1 MSKYNREIIG
11 LDGTVTTID
20 VYRVLDAFQVTD
32 PATQHA
38 IKKMLC
44 TGLRGHKDYLT
55 DIDDSIESLQ
65 KAKELYAHKDINK
78 KNKRFVVSGDMM
90 KVNNSF
96 IEKRSD
102 TYEWEDGLPW

>member
-11 LDGTVTTID
+11 LDGEVTTVD

-32 PATQHA
+32 PAIQHA

-55 DIDDSIESLQ
+55 DIEDSIESLQ
-65 KAKELYAHKDINK
+65 KSKELYDQRKSYERRYNL
-78 KNKRFVVSGDMM
+78 
-90 KVNNSF
+90 SF
-96 IEKRSD
+96 TDK
-102 TYEWEDGLPW
+102 

>member
-11 LDGTVTTID
+11 LDGEVTTVD

-32 PATQHA
+32 PAIQHA

-55 DIDDSIESLQ
+55 DIEDSIESLQ
-65 KAKELYAHKDINK
+65 KAKELYDQRKSYERRYNL
-78 KNKRFVVSGDMM
+78 
-90 KVNNSF
+90 SF
-96 IEKRSD
+96 TDK
-102 TYEWEDGLPW
+102 

>member
-11 LDGTVTTID
+11 LDGTLTTVD

-32 PATQHA
+32 PAIQHA

-55 DIDDSIESLQ
+55 DIDDSIESLR
-65 KAKELYAHKDINK
+65 KAKELYGQKKINST
-78 KNKRFVVSGDMM
+78 NC
-90 KVNNSF
+90 
-96 IEKRSD
+96 
-102 TYEWEDGLPW
+102 

>member
-11 LDGTVTTID
+11 LDGTVTTVD
-20 VYRVLDAFQVTD
+20 CYRVIDAFHVAD

-44 TGLRGHKDYLT
+44 LGLRGHKDYLT

-65 KAKELYAHKDINK
+65 KAKELYGQKMISESSK
-78 KNKRFVVSGDMM
+78 SIRVGK
-90 KVNNSF
+90 
-96 IEKRSD
+96 
-102 TYEWEDGLPW
+102 

>member
-11 LDGTVTTID
+11 IDGTVTTVD
-20 VYRVLDAFQVTD
+20 VYRVIDAFGVSD

-55 DIDDSIESLQ
+55 DLNDSIESLQ
-65 KAKELYAHKDINK
+65 KAKDLYVQ
-78 KNKRFVVSGDMM
+78 RMVSESSKSIQAG
-90 KVNNSF
+90 K
-96 IEKRSD
+96 
-102 TYEWEDGLPW
+102 